1 MSVFWRVVWREV
13 GIISHRPLLWIAT
26 IGVPLFSALFM
37 TTIFGNGAIQ
47 EIPIGVVDDSFTA
60 ISRDIVR
67 TIDSS
72 PTINITHRYT
82 SSSEA
87 LAAVR
92 NREIYGYVV
101 LPHDLTRNMVCGTRS
116 TIPYYYHYAFMSIG
130 AQVESTLRT
139 LLTMASLD
147 PIIVTANEMG
157 VSERQIMAFLEPL
170 NSNIHPLGNASL
182 NYRTYLAEPFFF
194 IMFQIIILITTVY
207 VLGSEKSHSKEWL
220 ATANSNIFTALAGK
234 LLPYAFAFIASG
246 IAALY
251 VMYGIKGLA
260 PLELY
265 GSLWGLVAAMLGLVV
280 ASISLALFTYS
291 LFPNMTIVLSAV
303 SMIGSLGA
311 TLSGITFPIASMHPI
326 FHYVALILPI
336 RHFTL
341 IVQNQLYTEGSYGVV
356 WLHAAILGAY
366 CLLPLLTASHLRKS
380 IISGNY
386 EKIE

>member
-130 AQVESTLRT
+130 AQENL
-139 LLTMASLD
+139 
-147 PIIVTANEMG
+147 
-157 VSERQIMAFLEPL
+157 
-170 NSNIHPLGNASL
+170 
-182 NYRTYLAEPFFF
+182 
-194 IMFQIIILITTVY
+194 
-207 VLGSEKSHSKEWL
+207 
-220 ATANSNIFTALAGK
+220 
-234 LLPYAFAFIASG
+234 
-246 IAALY
+246 
-251 VMYGIKGLA
+251 
-260 PLELY
+260 
-265 GSLWGLVAAMLGLVV
+265 
-280 ASISLALFTYS
+280 
-291 LFPNMTIVLSAV
+291 
-303 SMIGSLGA
+303 
-311 TLSGITFPIASMHPI
+311 
-326 FHYVALILPI
+326 
-336 RHFTL
+336 
-341 IVQNQLYTEGSYGVV
+341 
-356 WLHAAILGAY
+356 
-366 CLLPLLTASHLRKS
+366 
-380 IISGNY
+380 
-386 EKIE
+386 

>member
-170 NSNIHPLGNASL
+170 NSDIHPLGNASL
-182 NYRTYLAEPFFF
+182 NYRT
-194 IMFQIIILITTVY
+194 
-207 VLGSEKSHSKEWL
+207 
-220 ATANSNIFTALAGK
+220 
-234 LLPYAFAFIASG
+234 
-246 IAALY
+246 
-251 VMYGIKGLA
+251 
-260 PLELY
+260 
-265 GSLWGLVAAMLGLVV
+265 
-280 ASISLALFTYS
+280 
-291 LFPNMTIVLSAV
+291 
-303 SMIGSLGA
+303 
-311 TLSGITFPIASMHPI
+311 
-326 FHYVALILPI
+326 
-336 RHFTL
+336 
-341 IVQNQLYTEGSYGVV
+341 
-356 WLHAAILGAY
+356 
-366 CLLPLLTASHLRKS
+366 
-380 IISGNY
+380 
-386 EKIE
+386 